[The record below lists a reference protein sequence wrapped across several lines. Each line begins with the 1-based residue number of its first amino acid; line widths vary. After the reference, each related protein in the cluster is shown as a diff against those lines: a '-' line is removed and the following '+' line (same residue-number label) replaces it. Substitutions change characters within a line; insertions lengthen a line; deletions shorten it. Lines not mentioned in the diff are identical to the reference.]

1 MESVRE
7 CVVWHEGV
15 AGRDAPDAASTF
27 MKFAELHRDAAS
39 ITFWVDNCSAQNTN
53 WTFLSALQH
62 MVNRTDMALNK
73 VTAKY
78 LEKGHTSMSADSV
91 HQVVNTFLSKALV
104 EDLTD
109 YMKVCER
116 SGSVIMSSNDFREV
130 SNGVSTAKLTR
141 LAGGDLRP

>member
-1 MESVRE
+1 
-7 CVVWHEGV
+7 
-15 AGRDAPDAASTF
+15 
-27 MKFAELHRDAAS
+27 
-39 ITFWVDNCSAQNTN
+39 
-53 WTFLSALQH
+53 
-62 MVNRTDMALNK
+62 MALNK